1 MSVHLPSAAFK
12 RSSLGDS
19 SQKNFSAVFNVLK
32 PLTTTSH
39 KIHSKISSI
48 LKKMFDVPSKEH
60 MSTCDA
66 LIVLGGGRVTGGA
79 ADYMYEA
86 DWARSKDKHRFLNS
100 KLI

>member
-1 MSVHLPSAAFK
+1 
-12 RSSLGDS
+12 
-19 SQKNFSAVFNVLK
+19 
-32 PLTTTSH
+32 
-39 KIHSKISSI
+39 
-48 LKKMFDVPSKEH
+48 MFVVPSNEH

-66 LIVLGGGRVTGGA
+66 LIVLGGGSVTGGA